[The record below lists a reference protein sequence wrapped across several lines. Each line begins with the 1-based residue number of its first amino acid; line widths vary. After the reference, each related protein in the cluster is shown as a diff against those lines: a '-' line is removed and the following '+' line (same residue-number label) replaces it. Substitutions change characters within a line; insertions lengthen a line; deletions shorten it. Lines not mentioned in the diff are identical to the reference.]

1 MRVDVEHPQNA
12 NLPKRVS
19 YSQMSLYQQCGLKF
33 FFSYI
38 HNWQEPPTSALV
50 GGNITH
56 LVAEELYKLAPNERT
71 LDNAMEILRL
81 EGPKF
86 LARPENREFDTD
98 FIMKQNVRE
107 AVENLFTIES
117 PPEIVVLP
125 EHLEMKL
132 RVEINGVEFTGTV
145 DRFTQDGIKR
155 VSDYKTGKSP
165 GRFLD
170 GKLIQTYLYALAFKT
185 QFEIDVDEVELI
197 FLNSKESFRRPAEV
211 ELLEDAGT
219 QLANMHE
226 DSKKDL
232 LDVAWDA
239 KISKLCDYCAFQKVC
254 PAKTVDA
261 PKPGSSSSDAILA
274 GAGLL
279 RK

>member
-1 MRVDVEHPQNA
+1 MRVDVEHPENA

-19 YSQMSLYQQCGLKF
+19 YSQLSLYQQCGLKF

-56 LVAEELYKLAPNERT
+56 LVAEELYKLAPTERT
-71 LDNAMEILRL
+71 LENAMDILRI

-86 LARPENREFDTD
+86 LARPENKLFASD
-98 FIMKQNVRE
+98 FSMKQNVRE
-107 AVENLFTIES
+107 AVENLFKVES
-117 PPEIVVLP
+117 PHEVVVLP

-145 DRFTQDGIKR
+145 DRFTQDGINR
-155 VSDYKTGKSP
+155 VSDYKTGRSP
-165 GRFLD
+165 GRFLE
-170 GKLIQTYLYALAFKT
+170 GKLTQPYLYALAFKT
-185 QFEIDVDEVELI
+185 QLDIDVDEVELI
-197 FLNSKESFRRPAEV
+197 FLNAQESFIRPAKV
-211 ELLEDAGT
+211 ELLEDAGK
-219 QLANMHE
+219 QLAKMHA

-232 LDVAWDA
+232 ADVAWDA
-239 KISKLCDYCAFQKVC
+239 KVSRLCDYCAFQQAC
-254 PAKTVDA
+254 PAKAVDA

>member
-1 MRVDVEHPQNA
+1 MRVDVEHPEGG

-56 LVAEELYKLAPNERT
+56 LVAEELYKLAPSERT
-71 LDNAMEILRL
+71 LTNAMEILRV

-86 LARPENREFDTD
+86 LARPENVVFATD
-98 FIMKQNVRE
+98 FSMKQNVRE
-107 AVENLFTIES
+107 AVENLFEIET
-117 PPEIVVLP
+117 PHELVVLP

-145 DRFTQDGIKR
+145 DRFTQDGVNR
-155 VSDYKTGKSP
+155 VSDYKTGRSP

-170 GKLIQTYLYALAFKT
+170 GKLTQPYLYALAFKT
-185 QFEIDVDEVELI
+185 QLEIDVDEVELI
-197 FLNSKESFRRPAEV
+197 FLNSKESFRRPAKV
-211 ELLEDAGT
+211 ELLENAGT
-219 QLANMHE
+219 QLAKMHE
-226 DSKKDL
+226 SSKKDL
-232 LDVAWDA
+232 SDAAWDA
-239 KISKLCDYCAFQKVC
+239 KVSKLCDYCAFQNVC